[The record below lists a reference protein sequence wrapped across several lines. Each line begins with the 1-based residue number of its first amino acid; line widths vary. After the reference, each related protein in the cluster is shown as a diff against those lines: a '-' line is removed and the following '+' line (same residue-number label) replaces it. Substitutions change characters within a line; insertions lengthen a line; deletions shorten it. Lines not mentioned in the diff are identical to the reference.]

1 MNLCTNAVHA
11 MREGGGVLAVEAKP
25 FRADDG
31 GAILGIGTGDYVE
44 ISVRDSGVGM
54 DSGLLERVFDPFFTT
69 REHGQ
74 GAGLGLSVVHG
85 IVRSHNGAI
94 TVESAPGKGS
104 TFRVYLPRS
113 LADGDAGEQRGD
125 EAKGGGERILLV
137 DDDEALLEMGCDMIE
152 ELGYAVSAAA
162 SGEEAVALFKAEPQL
177 YDLVITDH
185 TMADM
190 TGAEL
195 SLVIREMRSVPVL
208 LLTGFDDS
216 PDAADLNTRG
226 IARVLTKPL
235 TRAELS
241 TAIRQVLTGER

>member
-11 MREGGGVLAVEAKP
+11 MREGGGVLAVEARP

-31 GAILGIGTGDYVE
+31 AAILGIGSGDYVE

-54 DSGLLERVFDPFFTT
+54 DSGLLERIFDPFFTT
-69 REHGQ
+69 KEHGE

-85 IVRSHNGAI
+85 IVLSHNGAI

-104 TFRVYLPRS
+104 TFRVYLQRS
-113 LADGDAGEQRGD
+113 FADGDARERRGD
-125 EAKGGGERILLV
+125 EVKGGGERILLV
-137 DDDEALLEMGCDMIE
+137 DDDESLLEMGRDMIE
-152 ELGYAVSAAA
+152 ELGYTVDAVG
-162 SGEEAVALFKAEPQL
+162 SGEEALALFKAEPES

-195 SLVIREMRSVPVL
+195 SQVVTDVRCVPVL
-208 LLTGFDDS
+208 LLTGFNDS
-216 PDAADLNTRG
+216 SDAADLKIRG
-226 IARVLTKPL
+226 ITRVVTKPL
-235 TRAELS
+235 TRAELAE
-241 TAIRQVLTGER
+241 AIQQALTGGQ